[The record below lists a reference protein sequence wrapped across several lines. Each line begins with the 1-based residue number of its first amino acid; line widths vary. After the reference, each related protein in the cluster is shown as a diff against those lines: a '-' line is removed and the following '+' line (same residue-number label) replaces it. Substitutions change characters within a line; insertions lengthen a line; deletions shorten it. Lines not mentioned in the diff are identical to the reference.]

1 MTATRRRWKL
11 VSILSLILAYAWL
24 IQPAGDNE
32 KSHYLLVR
40 AIASGRPTVDEVR
53 TNPRL
58 RTIDVTF
65 HRGHWYAAKSPGL
78 ALVSVPPYLALKE
91 AGVQTAGSPR
101 RIIWALHLWSV
112 VLPAL
117 VLLLLVARVADTF
130 EPGAGLPTAVT
141 LGATTL
147 LLPFGTLL
155 FSHVLAAMLAFASFT
170 LLWRERFG
178 SPRLPL
184 LAAAGVLCGFGVS
197 TESSLLLA
205 SLVLGAYACVRTPRV
220 RRALAFGAGLVV
232 GVLPLLLFNWWAL
245 KSPFRSTYAGWR
257 YPGSHSKV
265 IAFDFGVPTPRSLL
279 VVLLYPTGLPLLA
292 AAVVGVVL
300 LYRRQPLEA
309 WVVLGIAVA
318 FVVANAMTPEVLGG
332 ASPGPRYLIPAF
344 PFIALGL
351 PSALRRFPGE
361 TAGLAAA
368 GAVMLAS
375 ATITSPLGALDQHVI
390 QRLRSHSFVGSALEL
405 VGIVNGYGVLVF
417 LAATAAAL
425 IIAAAALRPA
435 LFTPQEMLRGV
446 VTAAAFAI
454 VATQLPGQ
462 LQTPG
467 AGGPLVSAAIV
478 VACVAAVVAAHR
490 IPPLGRRPGTV
501 GSESAR

>member
-1 MTATRRRWKL
+1 
-11 VSILSLILAYAWL
+11 V

-32 KSHYLLVR
+32 KSHYALVR

-53 TNPRL
+53 TNPHL

-91 AGVQTAGSPR
+91 AGVQTAGGPR
-101 RIIWALHLWSV
+101 RMIWALHLWSV

-117 VLLLLVARVADTF
+117 ILLLLVARVADAF

-147 LLPFGTLL
+147 VLPFGTLF
-155 FSHVLAAMLAFASFT
+155 FSHVLAAMFAFAAFT
-170 LLWRERFG
+170 LLWSERRG
-178 SPRLPL
+178 SPRLPF

-205 SLVLGAYACVRTPRV
+205 SLVLGGAYACTRTPWL
-220 RRALAFGAGLVV
+220 RRAFAFGAGLAV

-245 KSPFRSTYAGWR
+245 KSPFRSTYAGWH
-257 YPGSHSKV
+257 YPGSHAKV

-300 LYRRQPLEA
+300 LHRRRPLEA

-344 PFIALGL
+344 PFVALGL
-351 PSALRRFPGE
+351 PAALRRFPGE

-375 ATITSPLGALDQHVI
+375 ATITGPLGALDQHVI

-405 VGIVNGYGVLVF
+405 VGIVSGYGVLVF

-425 IIAAAALRPA
+425 IIAAAALRPS
-435 LFTPQEMLRGV
+435 LFTRRELLRGT
-446 VTAAAFAI
+446 VTAAAFA
-454 VATQLPGQ
+454 VLATQLPGR

-467 AGGPLVSAAIV
+467 SRALLVSAAIAV
-478 VACVAAVVAAHR
+478 GCVAAVVAAHR
-490 IPPLGRRPGTV
+490 IPPLGRRPRTV